1 MTSIVSSTR
10 CLMPTSTS
18 LRSRD
23 SPYDTAVLAHQ
34 GGWDE
39 ILLVAAP
46 IAMIVLVLWRATR
59 AAERRELAGDEP
71 GGAASGP
78 PARG

>member
-1 MTSIVSSTR
+1 
-10 CLMPTSTS
+10 MPTSTS

-59 AAERRELAGDEP
+59 AAERREVAGDEA
-71 GGAASGP
+71 GAPANGP
-78 PARG
+78 SAPD

>member
-1 MTSIVSSTR
+1 
-10 CLMPTSTS
+10 MPTSTS
-18 LRSRD
+18 LRTLD

-46 IAMIVLVLWRATR
+46 IVMIVLVLWRATR
-59 AAERRELAGDEP
+59 AAERGEQRVDDGDP
-71 GGAASGP
+71 SGP
-78 PARG
+78 SAPV